1 MLSER
6 LKKVLKKN
14 NKKNQ
19 TLGLFVEMK
28 METSDHSDM
37 HSNHSLVSHIIASNV
52 EPTKKNDPFNNFR
65 KYSWQNFPNKCKKPR
80 QIYTYKL
87 SSLKLTFVQLSALIT
102 GRSTFSSHSTI
113 SSIFALFFNNLK

>member
-52 EPTKKNDPFNNFR
+52 EPTKKTIHSIIFGNIRGKIFR
-65 KYSWQNFPNKCKKPR
+65 INAKNRDKF
-80 QIYTYKL
+80 I
-87 SSLKLTFVQLSALIT
+87 LT
-102 GRSTFSSHSTI
+102 
-113 SSIFALFFNNLK
+113 N